1 MLKLWRVEWRKCVE
15 SGVLR
20 MASARSGTADRAL
33 LSSGFSM
40 ALQEGKKRATDSAF
54 KLL

>member
-1 MLKLWRVEWRKCVE
+1 
-15 SGVLR
+15 

-40 ALQEGKKRATDSAF
+40 ALQEGKNEHQTVCLSYF
-54 KLL
+54 EENGT